1 MVYSYKCSAGGQ
13 SRMNQET
20 VSCKLWFPLNGGG
33 IGVFSSDI
41 YSQLLFE
48 ILPLGIYS
56 IDLETFKEPYQKNTI
71 KMKMKVCQL
80 TLCES
85 MGYPVHVILQA
96 RILKWV
102 VFPFSRASSQPRDR
116 TQIPH
121 SRWIL
126 YQLSHEGS
134 PRILEWVAYPFSS
147 RSSQPRNQTGISC
160 IAGRLY
166 QLSYERSQLK

>member
-1 MVYSYKCSAGGQ
+1 
-13 SRMNQET
+13 
-20 VSCKLWFPLNGGG
+20 
-33 IGVFSSDI
+33 
-41 YSQLLFE
+41 
-48 ILPLGIYS
+48 
-56 IDLETFKEPYQKNTI
+56 
-71 KMKMKVCQL
+71 MKVKVGQL

-85 MGYPVHVILQA
+85 MGYTVHVILQA

-134 PRILEWVAYPFSS
+134 P
-147 RSSQPRNQTGISC
+147 NTGVGGLSLLQQIFPTQESNWDLLHC
-160 IAGRLY
+160 RWILY
-166 QLSYERSQLK
+166 QLSYHGL